1 MVSEPGAELTV
12 VASRVTVFVP
22 ALVTKADSLA
32 LGRPSDQL
40 AGVSH
45 LPLPSSQRLVCAWAA
60 KAVRSVR
67 SGSVPGGRPSPGA
80 ATSLRTE
87 GLEQSNA
94 PAPSEPAAPGDGQ
107 CHYDVEA
114 YFFRCLRALG
124 RLP

>member
-32 LGRPSDQL
+32 LGRPSDQSS
-40 AGVSH
+40 GVSH

-67 SGSVPGGRPSPGA
+67 SVSIPGVRPSPGA
-80 ATSLRTE
+80 AAVPTPA
-87 GLEQSNA
+87 GLGPHKRPATPGA
-94 PAPSEPAAPGDGQ
+94 PAA
-107 CHYDVEA
+107 
-114 YFFRCLRALG
+114 R
-124 RLP
+124 